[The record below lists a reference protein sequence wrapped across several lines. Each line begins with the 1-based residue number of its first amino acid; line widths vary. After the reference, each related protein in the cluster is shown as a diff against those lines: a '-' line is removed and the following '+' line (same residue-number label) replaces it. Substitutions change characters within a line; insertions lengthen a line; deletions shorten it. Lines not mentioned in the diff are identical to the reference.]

1 MEGGWRGVYGRR
13 SVFLPLRVLRGRAL
27 ADRDTMQPP
36 EMSFVRSGVAVGLPC
51 RPSPRASAD
60 PEKDERE

>member
-36 EMSFVRSGVAVGLPC
+36 EMFCEEWGGRGFVLPSK
-51 RPSPRASAD
+51 PPRKHG
-60 PEKDERE
+60 PGER